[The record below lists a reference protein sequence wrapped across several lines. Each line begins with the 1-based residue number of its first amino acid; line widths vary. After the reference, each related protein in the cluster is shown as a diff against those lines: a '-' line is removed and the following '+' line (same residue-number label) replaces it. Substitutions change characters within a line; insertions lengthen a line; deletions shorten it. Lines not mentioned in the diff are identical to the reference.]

1 MFTGIIEGIG
11 KVERV
16 EHEGSNVHFWLSSP
30 FTQELK
36 VDQSVAHNGVC
47 MTVVELKD
55 GFYRVTAIKET
66 MERSQLGDLHQ
77 GSRVNL
83 ERCMPAHG
91 RFDGHI
97 VQGHVD
103 QTAKVAKI
111 ETVDGSWNYYLEFER
126 PEDSLVVSKG
136 SISINGVSLTV
147 VEASQKHCSV
157 SIIPFT
163 YEHTTFQ
170 DLKEGDRVNIE
181 FDILGKYVMEAQRRH
196 LGKA

>member
-181 FDILGKYVMEAQRRH
+181 FDILGKYVMEAQRRL